1 MRRYP
6 AHSRFRFH
14 LHVIIAAVGW
24 LLNGACALL
33 ALLIY
38 AGVQ

>member
-1 MRRYP
+1 MRRVP
-6 AHSRFRFH
+6 ASSRF
-14 LHVIIAAVGW
+14 LLIATATIGW
-24 LLNGACALL
+24 VLNGACALL